1 MGERQRNILQIK
13 CTLKII
19 KYDISVQT
27 KGHYE
32 RSGWNKILRCRIII
46 FTENNEWTWIIE
58 SFEGG

>member
-32 RSGWNKILRCRIII
+32 RSG
-46 FTENNEWTWIIE
+46 
-58 SFEGG
+58 